1 VPELDLYITTACRLD
16 KYRACLKQAILDKR
30 LVHNDMRDV
39 AHEELCFI
47 IRKNPSRA
55 IGYSVIFEF
64 ILFFG
69 VLNMKAQKGPSC
81 EESKYGNKIERIEG
95 EEKRSYCEDD
105 SKKNRKTYS
114 PPYNRV
120 YHKWGICGFE

>member
-1 VPELDLYITTACRLD
+1 MSY
-16 KYRACLKQAILDKR
+16 
-30 LVHNDMRDV
+30 V
-39 AHEELCFI
+39 AREKLSFV
-47 IRKNPSRA
+47 IRKNSSRA
-55 IGYSVIFEF
+55 IRYSVILEF
-64 ILFFG
+64 ILLFG
-69 VLNMKAQKGPSC
+69 VSNMKTQKGPSC